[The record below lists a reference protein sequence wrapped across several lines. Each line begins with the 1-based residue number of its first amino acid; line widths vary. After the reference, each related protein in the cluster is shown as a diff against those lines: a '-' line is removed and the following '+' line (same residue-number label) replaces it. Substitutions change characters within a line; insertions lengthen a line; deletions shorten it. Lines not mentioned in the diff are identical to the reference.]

1 MQKQLR
7 AFSPEIDELAEE
19 ALEEAIEGAPLLDNF
34 DTDSRNAE
42 V

>member
-19 ALEEAIEGAPLLDNF
+19 ALEEANEGVPLLDNF
-34 DTDSRNAE
+34 DED

>member
-19 ALEEAIEGAPLLDNF
+19 ALEEANEGAPLLDNF
-34 DTDSRNAE
+34 DTDSRDAE

>member
-19 ALEEAIEGAPLLDNF
+19 AIEEADEGAPLLDHF
-34 DTDSRNAE
+34 DTDSRDAE
-42 V
+42 P